1 MKLIRWI
8 VKMVLL
14 PVAISLMLLQWIGI
28 FLNSVSG
35 AVLGILSFIFV
46 LTAAASVIFRLASWQ
61 ECLAMAAF
69 AFVFFVI
76 PHAGCWLIERVILLR
91 CLIGDYIR
99 S

>member
-14 PVAISLMLLQWIGI
+14 PVAISLTLIQWIGI
-28 FLNSVSG
+28 FLNSISR

-46 LTAAASVIFRLASWQ
+46 LTAAASMIFRLATWQ

-69 AFVFFVI
+69 AFVLYAL
-76 PHAGCWLIERVILLR
+76 PYAGSWLIERIILLR
-91 CLIGDYIR
+91 CMIGDYIR

>member
-14 PVAISLMLLQWIGI
+14 PLAISLTLIQWIGI
-28 FLNSVSG
+28 ILNSISG
-35 AVLGILSFIFV
+35 AVLGILSFIVV
-46 LTAAASVIFRLASWQ
+46 LTAAASMIFRLASRQ

-69 AFVFFVI
+69 AFVLFVL
-76 PHAGCWLIERVILLR
+76 PYVGSWLIERIILLR
-91 CLIGDYIR
+91 CMIGDYIR